1 MSAVTDRLDEIKAE
15 GRSALIGYLP
25 LGYPTVAGSIRAMET
40 IIDAGV
46 DIVEVGMPYSDPVM
60 DGPIIQVAAEA
71 ALRGGTRVA
80 DVFPAVRAI
89 VAAGAPAVVMSYF
102 NPMLQ
107 YGLERFS
114 EELAEAG
121 GSGVITPDLTPD
133 AAGDWTAAASAHDL
147 DQIYLV
153 ALSSTQERL
162 HLTAAATSGFVYAAS
177 IMGVTGERSTVGDAA
192 ERLVADTRAAGAPR
206 VCVGLGVSTGA
217 HAAKVAAYADGVI
230 VGSVLVRCLMDNTD
244 EEAGLAALRLKVAEL
259 AAGVRGNA

>member
-1 MSAVTDRLDEIKAE
+1 MSAVTDRLDQIRAE

-25 LGYPTVAGSIRAMET
+25 VGYPTVDRSIRAMET
-40 IIDAGV
+40 IIEAGV
-46 DIVEVGMPYSDPVM
+46 DIVEVGLPYSDPVL
-60 DGPIIQVAAEA
+60 DGPTIQVAAEV
-71 ALRGGTRVA
+71 ALRRGCRVA

-114 EELAEAG
+114 ADLARAG

-133 AAGDWTAAASAHDL
+133 VAQDWNAAASAHDL

-153 ALSSTQERL
+153 APSSTSERL

-177 IMGVTGERSTVGDAA
+177 LMGVTGERSTVGDGAQK
-192 ERLVADTRAAGAPR
+192 LVADTRAAGASR
-206 VCVGLGVSTGA
+206 VCVGLGVTTGA

-230 VGSVLVRCLMDNTD
+230 VGSALVRCLTEHDD
-244 EEAGLAALRLKVAEL
+244 EETSLAALRAKVEEL
-259 AAGVRGNA
+259 AAGVRGQI

>member
-1 MSAVTDRLDEIKAE
+1 MSALTDRLDAIKAE
-15 GRSALIGYLP
+15 GRSALIAYLP
-25 LGYPTVAGSIRAMET
+25 VGYPTVPRSIRAMEVM
-40 IIDAGV
+40 IEAGV
-46 DIVEVGMPYSDPVM
+46 DIVEVGLPYSDPVM
-60 DGPIIQVAAEA
+60 DGPVIQVAAEA

-89 VAAGAPAVVMSYF
+89 VAAGAPAVVMSYY

-114 EELAEAG
+114 AELAEAG

-133 AAGDWTAAASAHDL
+133 VAGDWDAAASAHDL

-177 IMGVTGERSTVGDAA
+177 IMGVTGERATVGDAA

-230 VGSVLVRCLMDNTD
+230 VGSVLVRCLMDHDT
-244 EEAGLAALRLKVAEL
+244 EEAGLEALRLKVAEL